1 MYWDGQQWHTDVP
14 AAATSIPSEP
24 APPVQRTTSSG
35 TKIWAGVTLAAV
47 VIAALVVVTV
57 VTLGRRNHPAPSG
70 TPATSSAKS
79 TTHPSNSA
87 TVWPPPVAIG
97 GVPGL
102 APFAREWDGM
112 RQSISVD
119 RGGHGH
125 FHYMMSCASCSMADM
140 PYNTIDFTLTSVSNG
155 TANGNVTASSDPRF
169 PVGEPVAATL
179 APQDTIQWVIGGKDM
194 GLYCG
199 SNSSRCGY

>member
-1 MYWDGQQWHTDVP
+1 MAYRRSSRG
-14 AAATSIPSEP
+14 TSIQANPRHRSSERP
-24 APPVQRTTSSG
+24 RRG
-35 TKIWAGVTLAAV
+35 RKIWAGVTRAAV
-47 VIAALVVVTV
+47 VIAALVVVKV

-87 TVWPPPVAIG
+87 TVWTPPVAIG
-97 GVPGL
+97 GVPEP
-102 APFAREWDGM
+102 ASFAREWDGM
-112 RQSISVD
+112 RQSNSLD

-125 FHYMMSCASCSMADM
+125 FRYMMSCASCSMADM

-155 TANGNVTASSDPRF
+155 TANGNVTSSSDPRF
-169 PVGEPVAATL
+169 PVGEPVAGTL